1 MATNRLKLNF
11 SLVTAKERNEFVT
24 SYLENNKMF

>member
-11 SLVTAKERNEFVT
+11 SLVTATERHEFVT
-24 SYLENNKMF
+24 SYLANNTMF